1 MAQSESIG
9 SILSNEDQMLSDIAR
24 SHAEI
29 VSEMKNDKVKM
40 RRGYSPKRQMER
52 RASFERKRKSFEV
65 KRLSG
70 SG

>member
-1 MAQSESIG
+1 
-9 SILSNEDQMLSDIAR
+9 MLSDIAR